1 MFKVR
6 VRATDHVSRWGGE
19 EFLSLLPA
27 GNRETAQR
35 VCERIR
41 HSVALGSAGT
51 SDDRLVP
58 VTALLGEPPTPTEM
72 HGRLCWRGPTPRSTS
87 QRRPGAIVR
96 LGPNYITKPH
106 RGRKRPRY
114 VESLPVR

>member
-58 VTALLGEPPTPTEM
+58 VTALLGGATYPDGDARETLLAWADAALYKPKAT
-72 HGRLCWRGPTPRSTS
+72 GRN
-87 QRRPGAIVR
+87 RPLGAE
-96 LGPNYITKPH
+96 LH
-106 RGRKRPRY
+106 H
-114 VESLPVR
+114 